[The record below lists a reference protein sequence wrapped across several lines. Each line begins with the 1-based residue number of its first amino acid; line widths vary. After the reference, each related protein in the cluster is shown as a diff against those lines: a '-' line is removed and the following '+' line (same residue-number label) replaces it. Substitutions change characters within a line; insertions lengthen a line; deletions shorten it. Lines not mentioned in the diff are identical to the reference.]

1 MHTCAR
7 EKADCFS
14 FGVVLWQCL
23 TRVQPWTNVKDIKML
38 KQLVVEQAKRP
49 LIPDPCPAALRALI
63 ERCWAQQ
70 PEARPAFDAILE
82 QVFWVVVLC
91 SLVLVAHHLVARNSW
106 TRC

>member
-1 MHTCAR
+1 
-7 EKADCFS
+7 
-14 FGVVLWQCL
+14 
-23 TRVQPWTNVKDIKML
+23 ML

-82 QVFWVVVLC
+82 QVCWAIVCVLRYWSLTALLLETAGLVVSRGGCAGRAGSCILAQQVPWQGVRAMEGL
-91 SLVLVAHHLVARNSW
+91 
-106 TRC
+106 